1 MRAVPS
7 LAHWGFWVDGNS
19 LPDLTVFRPLD
30 IERYAKRLSLES
42 RGAERGA
49 TNQPPADALALDDIE
64 SEVVGGITAE
74 RTQLRNDMIDRLRS
88 LNELLARARSRL
100 VTTEL
105 ESRIAPKISAIE
117 QRAVVDLRD
126 LEQKF
131 QRLREGQADFQEW
144 RNERKLKRPA
154 KAPRSA
160 FVFFADL
167 FLIAIVEGGLNLFFF
182 TEGNQL
188 GMLGAFFQALLV
200 AAANIVVCTV
210 IGFALVKRV
219 NSAFIANKLLGL
231 AAILILLVGLPT
243 GHIVVGLYRVAR
255 NAVEQGVSPL
265 WTAVG
270 WFQEIL
276 RAPPVP
282 PPAAWGFS
290 HLDEL
295 SFIMIAVGVIA
306 GVYAVRK
313 GYEFGDR
320 YPDYTKRYNEAEDQ
334 RDDYL
339 DLLDDVTGEMLD
351 EQAAASQAVGAFL
364 YDIGPSLQAIDNH
377 TDAKKQLEAAARN
390 YEAELESAANTM
402 LSIYR
407 GANVRAR
414 SAPPPAHFSSPVRL
428 ANPGFANGAILD
440 PALASLFATSVDIK
454 EARTAAERAQAI
466 AKEQKDKVE
475 AAIAATRAQ
484 LAKAE
489 QVRDVAP

>member
-1 MRAVPS
+1 MVTAV
-7 LAHWGFWVDGNS
+7 
-19 LPDLTVFRPLD
+19 
-30 IERYAKRLSLES
+30 
-42 RGAERGA
+42 
-49 TNQPPADALALDDIE
+49 
-64 SEVVGGITAE
+64 
-74 RTQLRNDMIDRLRS
+74 
-88 LNELLARARSRL
+88 
-100 VTTEL
+100 
-105 ESRIAPKISAIE
+105 RIAVAN
-117 QRAVVDLRD
+117 VV
-126 LEQKF
+126 
-131 QRLREGQADFQEW
+131 A
-144 RNERKLKRPA
+144 
-154 KAPRSA
+154 S
-160 FVFFADL
+160 
-167 FLIAIVEGGLNLFFF
+167 
-182 TEGNQL
+182 
-188 GMLGAFFQALLV
+188 
-200 AAANIVVCTV
+200 TV
-210 IGFALVKRV
+210 MRFALVKRV
-219 NSAFIANKLLGL
+219 NSAFFHNKLWGL

-243 GHIVVGLYRVAR
+243 VHIVVGLYRVAR

>member
-1 MRAVPS
+1 MSAVPA
-7 LAHWGFWVDGNS
+7 LAHWGSRVDGNS

-30 IERYAKRLSLES
+30 IERYAKRLALET
-42 RGAERGA
+42 RGAERGGA
-49 TNQPPADALALDDIE
+49 NQPPADAASLDDIE
-64 SEVVGGITAE
+64 SEIVGGIVAE
-74 RTQLRNDMIDRLRS
+74 RTQLRNDIIDRLRG

-100 VTTEL
+100 ATTEI
-105 ESRIAPKISAIE
+105 ENRVAPKISAIE

-131 QRLREGQADFQEW
+131 QRLREGQADFQGW
-144 RNERKLKRPA
+144 RDERKLKRPA

-167 FLIAIVEGGLNLFFF
+167 FLIVIVEGALNLFFF

-188 GMLGAFFQALLV
+188 GMLGAFFQALLI

-219 NSAFIANKLLGL
+219 NSVFIANKLLGF
-231 AAILILLVGLPT
+231 AAVLVLLVGLPLM
-243 GHIVVGLYRVAR
+243 HMVVGFYRVAR
-255 NAVEQGVSPL
+255 NAVSEGVSPL

-270 WFQEIL
+270 WFGEIF
-276 RAPPVP
+276 RTPPAPPL
-282 PPAAWGFS
+282 AAWGFS

-295 SFIMIAVGVIA
+295 SLIMIAVGVIA
-306 GVYAVRK
+306 GVYAARK

-339 DLLDDVTGEMLD
+339 DLLDDVTGEMLE
-351 EQAAASQAVGAFL
+351 EQEAASQAVGAFL

-390 YEAELESAANTM
+390 YEGELESAANTM

-407 GANVRAR
+407 NANARAR
-414 SAPPPAHFSSPVRL
+414 SAPPPAHFANPVKL
-428 ANPGFANGAILD
+428 ANPGFANAMILD

-454 EARTAAERAQAI
+454 EARAAAERAQAV
-466 AKEQKDKVE
+466 AKEQKDKIE

>member
-1 MRAVPS
+1 M
-7 LAHWGFWVDGNS
+7 DGNS

-30 IERYAKRLSLES
+30 IERYAKRLSLEQ

-49 TNQPPADALALDDIE
+49 ANQPAPDATSLDDIE
-64 SEVVGGITAE
+64 SEIVGGIVAE
-74 RTQLRNDMIDRLRS
+74 RTQLRNDVIDRLRS

-105 ESRIAPKISAIE
+105 QNRVAPKISAIE

-131 QRLREGQADFQEW
+131 QRLRESQADFQGW
-144 RNERKLKRPA
+144 RDERNLKRPA
-154 KAPRSA
+154 KAPRGA

-167 FLIAIVEGGLNLFFF
+167 FLIALVEGGLNLFFF

-188 GMLGAFFQALLV
+188 GLLGAFFQALLI

-210 IGFALVKRV
+210 IGFALIKRV
-219 NSAFIANKLLGL
+219 NSKFLFNKLLGF
-231 AAILILLVGLPT
+231 AAVLVLLIGLPLIHT
-243 GHIVVGLYRVAR
+243 VVGFYRVAR
-255 NAVEQGVSPL
+255 SHVVEGPSPL

-270 WFQEIL
+270 WFSEIFKT
-276 RAPPVP
+276 PPVP
-282 PPAAWGFS
+282 APAVWGFS

-295 SFIMIAVGVIA
+295 SFIMIAVGIIA
-306 GVYAVRK
+306 GVYAARK

-320 YPDYTKRYNEAEDQ
+320 YPDYTKHYNEAEDQ

-339 DLLDDVTGEMLD
+339 DLLDDVTGEMLE
-351 EQAAASQAVGAFL
+351 EQQAASQTVGAFL

-402 LSIYR
+402 LAIYR
-407 GANVRAR
+407 GANTRAR
-414 SAPPPAHFSSPVRL
+414 TSAAPAHFGAPVKL

-440 PALASLFATSVDIK
+440 PALASLFATSVDVK
-454 EARTAAERAQAI
+454 EARAAAERAQVM
-466 AKEQKDKVE
+466 AKEQKEKIE
-475 AAIAATRAQ
+475 AAIAATRAA

-489 QVRDVAP
+489 QVRDVAS